1 MTVFSVRID
10 EETRKLMEKVK
21 INWSEFI
28 RNAIRNKVIE
38 EERRN
43 LAKAV
48 LITERIRKR
57 SIGEAKAEEII
68 RRFRD
73 ERHGSGS

>member
-10 EETRKLMEKVK
+10 EETRRLMEKVK

-28 RNAIRNKVIE
+28 RNAIRNRVME
-38 EERRN
+38 EERKN

-48 LITERIRKR
+48 LITERIRRK
-57 SIGEAKAEEII
+57 SAGEARAEEIV

-73 ERHGSGS
+73 ERRGSSG

>member
-1 MTVFSVRID
+1 MPR
-10 EETRKLMEKVK
+10 

-28 RNAIRNKVIE
+28 RKAIRNRVMEGRKD
-38 EERRN
+38 

-48 LITERIRKR
+48 LITERIRKK
-57 SIGEAKAEEII
+57 SAGEAKAEEIV

-73 ERHGSGS
+73 KRRGSSS

>member
-1 MTVFSVRID
+1 MVESGLTP
-10 EETRKLMEKVK
+10 KLGVDRE
-21 INWSEFI
+21 
-28 RNAIRNKVIE
+28 
-38 EERRN
+38 N

-57 SIGEAKAEEII
+57 NAGEAKAEEIV

-73 ERHGSGS
+73 KRRGSGS